1 MRVCS
6 VLYTKR
12 TKQGKW
18 HCFYIAMFLSLAQKA
33 TKNQTKQIELQGF
46 LDVRKMNKE
55 MTNANNLLNEKF
67 HKILDK

>member
-1 MRVCS
+1 
-6 VLYTKR
+6 
-12 TKQGKW
+12 
-18 HCFYIAMFLSLAQKA
+18 MFLSLAQKA